1 MIEGLLEQCAR
12 FPLVRHARL
21 RRRGLTPLPPGGAG
35 LAPAEVVLIH
45 LSGVHYRSRTR
56 KIAATLRQAG
66 HSLAYFTKLAPVD
79 SGRGVWTGRLPE
91 GPVLHFPD
99 AHAFLPVGRP
109 RVAALNW
116 SFMIDY
122 LRAAM
127 WPLIRELRPR
137 VIHTFDS
144 AAIGLGHEFR
154 DKLSAEGTATAWI
167 HDFTE
172 YAAGHSFRDDRLPDA
187 PPDDDWRTT
196 VLAHERAHAVA
207 PDHAFT
213 VSPALAERLVG
224 DYALARRPTV
234 LLNVPRRAD
243 FDPEL
248 QPTVRARLKLPAEV
262 PLLVYSG
269 GVTPLRG
276 LHTLVA
282 AVGRLP
288 GAHLAIV
295 TRARTRYVRSLR
307 AVAKSR
313 GFAERLHFLPY
324 VEPHQVASFLRDA
337 DVGVHPLVH
346 YANAEVS
353 LPNKLFDYL
362 HAGLPVVVSDCKAMA
377 DFVRERGAG
386 EIFRAEDA
394 GSLTAALER
403 ALSRPRGGRRAP
415 SLEGLCWEDYAEA
428 LLDGY
433 RAVLGG
439 ESGDRSLP
447 ES

>member
-1 MIEGLLEQCAR
+1 MIDGLRDQLAR
-12 FPLVRHARL
+12 LPLVRHGRL
-21 RRRGLTPLPPGGAG
+21 RRRGLAPLPADGAD
-35 LAPAEVVLIH
+35 LTPSDVVLIH

-56 KIAATLRQAG
+56 KIAASLRQTG
-66 HSLAYFTKLAPVD
+66 RSLTYLTKLAPPD

-91 GPVLHFPD
+91 GRVLHFPD

-116 SFMIDY
+116 TFMIDY

-127 WPLIRELRPR
+127 WPLVRELRPR

-154 DKLSAEGTATAWI
+154 DKLRAEGRETAWI

-187 PPDDDWRTT
+187 PPDEAWRQA
-196 VLAHERAHAVA
+196 VLDHERAHAAA

-213 VSPALAERLVG
+213 VSPALAERLAA
-224 DYALARRPTV
+224 DYGLASRPTV

-248 QPTVRARLKLPAEV
+248 RPTVRARLKLPAET

-282 AVGRLP
+282 ALGRLP
-288 GAHLAIV
+288 QAHLAVV
-295 TRARTRYVRSLR
+295 TRARTRYARSLR
-307 AVAKSR
+307 AAAKS
-313 GFAERLHFLPY
+313 GGYAQRLHFLPY

-337 DVGVHPLVH
+337 DVGVHPLVR

-362 HAGLPVVVSDCKAMA
+362 HAGLPVVVSDCQAMA
-377 DFVRERGAG
+377 DFVRARGAG
-386 EIFRAEDA
+386 EVFRAEDVA
-394 GSLTAALER
+394 SLTDALER
-403 ALSRPRGGRRAP
+403 ALARPRGDAGAS
-415 SLEGLCWEDYAEA
+415 SLEGICWEDHAEA
-428 LLDGY
+428 LLEGY
-433 RAVLGG
+433 RTVLGG
-439 ESGDRSLP
+439 GTADRAQS
-447 ES
+447 